1 MKPNGIGNAKEAAS
15 RTPIYNNLRNSVN
28 DNTVVD
34 DRPVSQLSVPLSA
47 IRSVESSRGSKDLMA
62 SKQLTSMMLVSDG
75 INTTRH
81 NYRGEGDD
89 CLQLSARERLELNTH
104 RSNEYA
110 NALEASLAVGLKS
123 NDSPIRLAG
132 ERART
137 RTHSRPPTDGR
148 SENGQE
154 GAGEARS

>member
-1 MKPNGIGNAKEAAS
+1 
-15 RTPIYNNLRNSVN
+15 
-28 DNTVVD
+28 
-34 DRPVSQLSVPLSA
+34 
-47 IRSVESSRGSKDLMA
+47 
-62 SKQLTSMMLVSDG
+62 MMLVSDG